1 MKAIANK
8 ALDILVT
15 ILSFTIPAV
24 VLIVILVA
32 NGGNIGATQ
41 QKIQHGGSI

>member
-8 ALDILVT
+8 TLDILIT

-24 VLIVILVA
+24 FLIVILVA

-41 QKIQHGGSI
+41 QKINHAA